1 MTAVLRDES
10 LLALENFKKVRARH
24 KKLNELFDRLE
35 EVPLPSSQGKIFAVV
50 GATGVG
56 KSTALGHFF
65 DSYNRRF
72 IDEMEKNPG
81 FIPTV
86 FATLPT
92 GFKGE
97 FDWKDALQRLLAV
110 FFEPLISK
118 KILPRIVVD
127 LDGERIENVHKLV
140 TSALA
145 RAFKNGLLERET
157 RFVGIDEAS
166 SIFATKNDRSYKY
179 QFEILRSIVNDWGRP
194 LVLSGA
200 YDLLKIEDFNS
211 QLIRRTKIIHFE
223 RYYPHELDSINNK
236 YGQSFVNAVHTF
248 FQGMQIPV
256 SDDVSEDYSYMMKMS
271 LGSIGLLKDW
281 CMRALEFA
289 FMSQTEPKIDRSA
302 MKKTALPT
310 RQLIKIEKEN
320 QLGEKM
326 LEDASEDELASLM
339 GFRKGSGGDKQDK
352 EESSKKSFRKPGKR
366 NPSRDF
372 VGRR

>member
-1 MTAVLRDES
+1 MLRKES
-10 LLALENFKKVRARH
+10 ISALEDFKKVRARH
-24 KKLNELFDRLE
+24 EKLNELFDRLE
-35 EVPLPSSQGKIFAVV
+35 EIPLPSSQGKIFAVV
-50 GATGVG
+50 GATGAG

-65 DSYNRRF
+65 DSYNQRF
-72 IDEMEKNPG
+72 IDEMVRKPG

-86 FATLPT
+86 LATLPT

-127 LDGERIENVHKLV
+127 LEGERIENVHKLV

-157 RFVGIDEAS
+157 HFVGIDEAS

-179 QFEILRSIVNDWGRP
+179 QFEILKSIVNDWGRP
-194 LVLSGA
+194 LILSGA

-223 RYYPHELDSINNK
+223 RYYPNELESENNK
-236 YGQSFVNAVHTF
+236 YGQSFVNVVHTF
-248 FQGMQIPV
+248 FNAMRIPV
-256 SDDVSEDYSYMMKMS
+256 SDDVCENYFYMMKMS
-271 LGSIGLLKDW
+271 LGSVGLLKDW
-281 CMRALEFA
+281 CMRALELA
-289 FMSQTEPKIDRSA
+289 FMSQTEPKIDMDV
-302 MKKTALPT
+302 MKKTALPI

-320 QLGEKM
+320 QWGEK
-326 LEDASEDELASLM
+326 LLSDDSEEDLASLM
-339 GFRKGSGGDKQDK
+339 GFRKESGGYKQGK
-352 EESSKKSFRKPGKR
+352 EDSSKKNSRKPGKR

-372 VGRR
+372 VGS